1 MSNQTTTMTKDQER
15 KAQVASLIGAT
26 IEYYD
31 YFLYGILASIVFNK
45 LFFPTF
51 DPIVGLLLSLASFGI
66 PYFMRPLGSVY
77 LGHIGD
83 KEGRR
88 KALMITLVLMGIAT
102 VGIGVLPVY
111 DTIGVWAPILLVG
124 LRLIQGFAVGG
135 EWGGAVLVASENT
148 EESSKAFGASIALVG
163 ASLGMFLGTITVS
176 LLTLMPNEAFMSY
189 GWRLPF
195 IGSIV
200 LIIFGYWMRV
210 GLEESEEFQEIQE
223 EEETVKIPIV
233 ETIRYHW
240 KNVLLAAVAK
250 GLEGAPFYLFATFV
264 VVFATEYNNMSET
277 HVLLTV
283 SAGTIASV
291 IFIPIW
297 AKMADR
303 IGVKPMFR
311 YAAIALIIFLAPY
324 FIMLSTGSVALMFVA
339 VILSW
344 IVYAMSGGS
353 LGGLFIEL
361 FDTNVRMTGIST
373 GYQLGAAVF
382 GGLTPLVSVALIE
395 MFGSW
400 VAVAV
405 VMAVIAVLA
414 IISTYMMDAPEEIG
428 TGDKGKNIE
437 KASYK
442 QV

>member
-1 MSNQTTTMTKDQER
+1 MSTEITKNIKNQER
-15 KAQVASLIGAT
+15 KAQIASLIGAT

-51 DPIVGLLLSLASFGI
+51 DPVVGLLLSLASFGI

-77 LGHIGD
+77 FGHIGD

-88 KALMITLVLMGIAT
+88 KALMITLLLMGAAT
-102 VGIGVLPVY
+102 VGIGILPVY
-111 DTIGVWAPILLVG
+111 DTIGVWAPIFLVG

-176 LLTLMPNEAFMSY
+176 LLTLMPNETFMAW

-200 LIIFGYWMRV
+200 LIIFGYWMRI

-240 KNVLLAAVAK
+240 RNVLLAAVAK

-277 HVLLTV
+277 LVLLAV

-311 YAAIALIIFLAPY
+311 YAAIALILFLAPY
-324 FIMLSTGSVALMFVA
+324 FIMLSTGSIAFMFVA

-361 FDTNVRMTGIST
+361 FDANVRMTGIST

-400 VAVAV
+400 IAVAV
-405 VMAVIAVLA
+405 VMAIIAVLA
-414 IISTYMMDAPEEIG
+414 IISTYMMKSSSDDFEKE
-428 TGDKGKNIE
+428 DLEKENIAVKE
-437 KASYK
+437 S
-442 QV
+442 

>member
-66 PYFMRPLGSVY
+66 PYFMRHLGSVY
-77 LGHIGD
+77 FGHIGD
-83 KEGRR
+83 REGRR

-277 HVLLTV
+277 HVLLAV